1 MRFAYHARITGD
13 NLCMFKPT
21 MVLLLPVLCLALA
34 LCGCGGGSNVYN
46 LPEDSS
52 ESLRIVLGNNPNE
65 VICSSERKGKITMI
79 VGETMNINTIYR
91 FRSAFGEKEKDEYV
105 TDKATYNWLEPVND
119 KLSLSNGTI
128 SALQPGLDTLK
139 AAYHDPNAGVTI
151 ECKLE
156 ITVVAN

>member
-1 MRFAYHARITGD
+1 MRKFQIFQT
-13 NLCMFKPT
+13 
-21 MVLLLPVLCLALA
+21 LLIGCLALTLSA
-34 LCGCGGGSNVYN
+34 CGGGSNVYN
-46 LPEDSS
+46 LPDESS

-105 TDKATYNWLEPVND
+105 TDKATYNWLEVLND
-119 KLSLSNGTI
+119 KVAIQNGTI
-128 SALQPGLDTLK
+128 TAIKPGLDTLK
-139 AAYHDPNAGVTI
+139 AAYHDSNAGVTV

-156 ITVVAN
+156 ITVK